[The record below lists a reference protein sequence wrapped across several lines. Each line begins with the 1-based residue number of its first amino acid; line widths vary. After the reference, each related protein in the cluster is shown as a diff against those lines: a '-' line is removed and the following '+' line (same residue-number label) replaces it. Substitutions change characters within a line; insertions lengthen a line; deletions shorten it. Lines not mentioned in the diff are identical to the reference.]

1 MIPLFSSTTWDL
13 FVGIFQFWITRPSK
27 FSSMGF
33 PSLFWKFSPPTFA
46 FFLVGKIHMYKPKM
60 TFKSVKKDT
69 LFLKKRCYLLV
80 YEMFFSSLISNW
92 PRFHGLYSVLQL
104 NLSSYSPL
112 SVYCLLYTNFRFLS
126 FPQLILS
133 RHQTVRKKLHKH
145 LDSISHP
152 NLYHEKLTYIKE
164 SLNGTGFSVT
174 VSTYATMI
182 IIKLLF
188 SDKCR
193 HII

>member
-1 MIPLFSSTTWDL
+1 MNQQKIPLFSSTTWDL

-60 TFKSVKKDT
+60 TFKSAKKDT

-104 NLSSYSPL
+104 NLSSCSPL

-145 LDSISHP
+145 LDLFLIPICTMKSWPIS
-152 NLYHEKLTYIKE
+152 KR
-164 SLNGTGFSVT
+164 V
-174 VSTYATMI
+174 
-182 IIKLLF
+182 
-188 SDKCR
+188 
-193 HII
+193 